1 MLLFRGQVIIIIT
14 INLIINITIII
25 IKELGQEKDDGLLIE
40 SVQI

>member
-1 MLLFRGQVIIIIT
+1 MLLLRGQVNIIIT

-25 IKELGQEKDDGLLIE
+25 IKELGQEKDDKLLIQ